1 MVDIEDMLKRKL
13 FRATCPESVEL
24 GELHLGLVPP
34 ERVTQLHSHMAACPH
49 CTREFRQLHN
59 FLQDVAPDLEH
70 SFADKVRVWI
80 ARLLP
85 AGEAGAQATPAFAL
99 RGHRDEPRTLLY
111 EAGEAQLTLEVQ
123 QDPDSPGEH
132 ILLGLLL
139 GVTIRDVAAFL
150 WQDEQQVATV
160 AVDMVGNFSFSSLEA
175 GRYELLISGPAF
187 EIHVQ
192 ELLIP

>member
-13 FRATCPESVEL
+13 FRATCPHSVEL
-24 GELHLGLVPP
+24 GELHLGLVPR
-34 ERVTQLHSHMAACPH
+34 ERAAQLHAHMAGCPH
-49 CTREFRQLHN
+49 CMREFSQLQN

-70 SFADKVRVWI
+70 SLADRVRVWI

-85 AGEAGAQATPAFAL
+85 MDEAGAPATPAFAL
-99 RGHRDEPRTLLY
+99 RGKRGEPQTRLY
-111 EAGEAQLTLEVQ
+111 EAGEAQLSLEVQ
-123 QDPDSPGEH
+123 QDPDSPAEH
-132 ILLGLLL
+132 LLLGLLL
-139 GVTIRDVAAFL
+139 GVTTENVAAFL
-150 WQDEQQVATV
+150 WHGEQQVGTV
-160 AVDMVGNFSFSSLEA
+160 AVDELGNFTFSSLET